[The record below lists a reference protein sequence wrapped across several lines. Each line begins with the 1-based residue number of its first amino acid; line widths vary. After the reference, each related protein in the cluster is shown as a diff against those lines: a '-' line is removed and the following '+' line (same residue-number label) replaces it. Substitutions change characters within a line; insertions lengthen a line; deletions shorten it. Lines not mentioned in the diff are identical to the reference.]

1 MRYGNIDLIPINI
14 PIIGIVQR
22 IGIAVDTNYFLVTVY
37 LFDIEEVKKLNRY
50 NDKEYAADEEVF
62 YTYTVQLLISK
73 ADIKKFKIK
82 IGHIIEVQKQK
93 SNIFVKV
100 NKVIFNG

>member
-1 MRYGNIDLIPINI
+1 MRYGNIDLIPIDV
-14 PIIGIVQR
+14 PIVGIVQR
-22 IGIAVDTNYFLVTVY
+22 IGSAVDSNYFLVTIY

-62 YTYTVQLLISK
+62 YTHTVQLLILK
-73 ADIKKFKIK
+73 TDIKLFKIK